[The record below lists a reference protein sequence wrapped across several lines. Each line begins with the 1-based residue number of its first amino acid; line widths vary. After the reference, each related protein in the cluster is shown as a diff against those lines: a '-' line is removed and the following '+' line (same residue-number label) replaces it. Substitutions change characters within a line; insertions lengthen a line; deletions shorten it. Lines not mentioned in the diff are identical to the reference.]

1 VVLPNARFGF
11 VSDDSG
17 ITELGTARPVPVVLH
32 SIPLKNAQGEALT
45 HDGRYLLVA
54 TGNGMT
60 VFQTSALE
68 NGQSSPVGSL
78 TVPGGIHAVEVAVS
92 HDDRFAFVSLQN
104 SLQVAVINLHRA
116 LTAGFGPA
124 DLTGTIHMP
133 KDPVGLTVS
142 PGGDYL
148 YVASGLARPATT
160 SGAGFLS
167 VVSVHKA
174 EAAPASSVLKNIR
187 AGCGPDRMALSPDGR
202 YLWLTAG
209 GGNALLA
216 YSTGSLLTDPRHALV
231 AKVALG
237 QLPLG
242 MIFVNHGST
251 LVVADSNRDK
261 IDGAPSNLAVVDV
274 TKALAGQ
281 PGALLG
287 VIPSGQTPRQ
297 FALAH
302 GGTTLLVTNTK
313 SDQVQAVNI
322 THLP

>member
-1 VVLPNARFGF
+1 
-11 VSDDSG
+11 
-17 ITELGTARPVPVVLH
+17 
-32 SIPLKNAQGEALT
+32 
-45 HDGRYLLVA
+45 
-54 TGNGMT
+54 M
-60 VFQTSALE
+60 
-68 NGQSSPVGSL
+68 
-78 TVPGGIHAVEVAVS
+78 
-92 HDDRFAFVSLQN
+92 
-104 SLQVAVINLHRA
+104 INLHRA

-124 DLTGTIHMP
+124 DLTGTIRMP

-142 PGGDYL
+142 PSGAHL

-174 EAAPASSVLKNIR
+174 ETTPASSVLKNIR

-242 MIFVNHGST
+242 MIFVNHGGT

-261 IDGAPSNLAVVDV
+261 LASASSSLAVVDV

-287 VIPSGQTPRQ
+287 VIPSGRTPRQ

-302 GGTTLLVTNTK
+302 GGTTLLVTNTE

-322 THLP
+322 AHLP